1 MEITSMNIQDL
12 KKKITYPIKQNLRYI
27 YSRVPLPIRY
37 GKVFRKT
44 YAFLQKS
51 QWWSREQLEE
61 YQLQQLEKLLS
72 HAYENVPY
80 YKRIFDDRGL
90 KPKDIK
96 SIDDLKKLP
105 YLTKDII
112 RENLSDLIAQNY
124 PKSKLQYV
132 TTGGSTGIP
141 MGLYWEKG
149 LTDPKESAFVWR
161 QWNWAGYRFGE
172 KRAILRGNVINRF
185 KDGKRQW
192 WEYNS
197 LYNALIL
204 SSFDMTEENL
214 PKYIEKIYKFKPVAI
229 QGYPSS
235 LAILA
240 NFLKQ
245 ENLRLEGINC
255 VLTSSESLYQHQRKM
270 VEEYLG
276 AEIFDHYGN
285 SERNALIMQCEKG
298 NYHIISEYGIVELMG
313 KGSHLVG
320 REGQAGEIIA
330 TGFNNYAMPFIR
342 YRTMDLG
349 VYTNQECSCG
359 RNYPLLKRF
368 GGRMQEYFVDKTGS
382 LITFIYSDVALWN
395 VKDKINGYQY
405 VQDEPGK
412 VLLSIDAKT
421 KFAISDTES
430 VKRSFGEYYSRFD
443 IEIKFVENI
452 PRTKSGKF
460 RFLIQKLP
468 IEFGEA

>member
-1 MEITSMNIQDL
+1 MRDL
-12 KKKITYPIKQNLRYI
+12 AKKLPSPIKHGLKYVYGTI
-27 YSRVPLPIRY
+27 PLPIRY
-37 GKVFRKT
+37 GKVFRET
-44 YAFLQKS
+44 YRILQES

-141 MGLYWEKG
+141 MGFYWEVG
-149 LTDPKESAFVWR
+149 TTTPKEWAFVWR
-161 QWNWAGYRFGE
+161 QWNWAGYRFGQ
-172 KRAILRGNVINRF
+172 KRVTLRRDVINRS
-185 KDGKRQW
+185 KDGMRQC
-192 WEYNS
+192 WEYNP
-197 LYNALIL
+197 LDNALIL
-204 SSFDMTEENL
+204 SSFDMTEKNL
-214 PKYIEKIYKFKPVAI
+214 HKYIEKIYRFKPLVI

-235 LAILA
+235 LFIIA
-240 NFLKQ
+240 NFLKK
-245 ENLRLEGINC
+245 ENIKLGGIKC
-255 VLTSSESLYQHQRKM
+255 ILTSSETLYQYQRELIEK
-270 VEEYLG
+270 YFG
-276 AEIFDHYGN
+276 AVIFDHYGN
-285 SERNALIMQCEKG
+285 SERNALIMQCAKG
-298 NYHIISEYGIVELMG
+298 NYHVISEYGIVELIEEDG
-313 KGSHLVG
+313 NYVS
-320 REGQAGEIIA
+320 REGKAGEIIA

-349 VYTNQECSCG
+349 VYTNQECACG
-359 RNYPLLKRF
+359 RNYSLLKKIE
-368 GGRMQEYFVDKTGS
+368 GRLQDLLVSNNYHLIPLTGIYYEILEENKSIKQFQFYQDKPGEVILQIVKMPHYS
-382 LITFIYSDVALWN
+382 ERITNHILRELHKGVESE
-395 VKDKINGYQY
+395 INFY
-405 VQDEPGK
+405 
-412 VLLSIDAKT
+412 
-421 KFAISDTES
+421 
-430 VKRSFGEYYSRFD
+430 
-443 IEIKFVENI
+443 IKFVDNI

-468 IEFGEA
+468 IKFGDD